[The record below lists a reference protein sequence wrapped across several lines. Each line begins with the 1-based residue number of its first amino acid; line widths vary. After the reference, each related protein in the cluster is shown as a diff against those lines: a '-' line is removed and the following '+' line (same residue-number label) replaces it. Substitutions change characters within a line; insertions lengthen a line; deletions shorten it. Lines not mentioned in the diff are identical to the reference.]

1 LAQLPELL
9 SELFA
14 RFLDELIEFGPLHK
28 RHRHGLDPFP
38 QFWKLDHQSGRRKAR
53 PDPAATPLVTSNRPI
68 LRTLKGCFKIG
79 TSEQIKMT
87 NERISL

>member
-14 RFLDELIEFGPLHK
+14 RFLDELIEFGPLHN
-28 RHRHGLDPFP
+28 RHRPFP
-38 QFWKLDHQSGRRKAR
+38 QFWKLDHQSGGRKAK
-53 PDPAATPLVTSNRPI
+53 PDPAATPVVTSNRPI